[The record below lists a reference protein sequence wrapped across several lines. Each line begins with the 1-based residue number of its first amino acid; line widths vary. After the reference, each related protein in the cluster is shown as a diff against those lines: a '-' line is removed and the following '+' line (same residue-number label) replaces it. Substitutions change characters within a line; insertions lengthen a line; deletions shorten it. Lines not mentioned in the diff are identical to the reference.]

1 MRPTRPARK
10 PRAGWVL
17 PAAPVNWGFSGETPL
32 GCGEPDG
39 AAGGWAGCSGETP
52 LGFAEPDGAA
62 GGWAGCSGE
71 TPLGFAEPD
80 GAAGWA
86 GCSGET
92 PLGFAEADGAADGWA
107 GLGMTLEGLA
117 LADGCWMAGL
127 LPEGCWG

>member
-32 GCGEPDG
+32 GCG
-39 AAGGWAGCSGETP
+39 
-52 LGFAEPDGAA
+52 EPDGAA